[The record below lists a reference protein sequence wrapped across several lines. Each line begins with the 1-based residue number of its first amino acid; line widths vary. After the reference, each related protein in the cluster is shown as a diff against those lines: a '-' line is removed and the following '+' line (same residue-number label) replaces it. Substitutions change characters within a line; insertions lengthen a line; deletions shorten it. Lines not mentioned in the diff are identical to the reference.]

1 MSINIEQVDIEVED
15 WIDGVSFTQVKVEI
29 HRNPALYADLKP
41 LYEEIAAAEADL
53 ARLTARATSA
63 ERTSDESSLGEES
76 AAPAPAEGE
85 ESLGE
90 TAVEPETVTKART
103 HLEHLYTQAEALYA
117 RYDAD
122 KETWTLR
129 ALEPA
134 EIRAVTGDLDVPD
147 EPTKPAKGANPTT
160 LTRYRKRYDAWL
172 KAMADFTAES
182 KYRILQAAVV
192 QVDVAGTVKPAPSLE
207 GIRRVALRPG
217 GKKHFSELVLALEA
231 ITMQDVV
238 IPAPKSLRPSSDDQV
253 SS

>member
-29 HRNPALYADLKP
+29 HRNPALYADIKP
-41 LYEEIAAAEADL
+41 LYEEIEAAEADL
-53 ARLTARATSA
+53 ARLTARARST

-76 AAPAPAEGE
+76 AAPALVEGE

-90 TAVEPETVTKART
+90 TAAESESVTRARA
-103 HLEHLYTQAEALYA
+103 HLEALYARAEALYA
-117 RYDAD
+117 RYDED

-134 EIRAVTGDLDVPD
+134 EVRAVTGDLTVPT
-147 EPTKPAKGANPTT
+147 EPTKVAQNANATAK
-160 LTRYRKRYDAWL
+160 TRYRAKYDTWL
-172 KAMADFTAES
+172 KAMAEFTAES

-217 GKKHFSELVLALEA
+217 GKKHFNELVLALEA

-238 IPAPKSLRPSSDDQV
+238 IPAPKSLRPSNDDQV

>member
-29 HRNPALYADLKP
+29 HRNPALYADIKP
-41 LYEEIAAAEADL
+41 LYKEIEAAEADL
-53 ARLTARATSA
+53 AHLTARATSTK
-63 ERTSDESSLGEES
+63 RTSDESSLGEES
-76 AAPAPAEGE
+76 AAPAPVDGE

-90 TAVEPETVTKART
+90 TAAESESVTEART
-103 HLEHLYTQAEALYA
+103 RLAALYA
-117 RYDAD
+117 RAEDLYAQYDAD

-134 EIRAVTGDLDVPD
+134 EIRAVTSDLTVPT
-147 EPTKPAKGANPTT
+147 EPTKLAQNANTTAK
-160 LTRYRKRYDAWL
+160 TRYRTKYDTWL
-172 KAMADFTAES
+172 QAMADFTAES

-217 GKKHFSELVLALEA
+217 GKKHFNELVLALEA

-238 IPAPKSLRPSSDDQV
+238 IPAPKSLRPSNDDQV